1 MLLRFNDYFNY
12 PAALIDGNACNPSLT
27 VIKISHDLPYTLT
40 FRRLGLQP
48 TARGL
53 SRLKK

>member
-12 PAALIDGNACNPSLT
+12 PAALIDGNACKFIS
-27 VIKISHDLPYTLT
+27 IEFKINHDLHCTLT